1 MVRFG
6 MSSVPTSWMSMS
18 KLVEV
23 PTVTVLMKVLS
34 TEIFMLVVSI
44 GDGVTAA
51 GDGVPTAGVTLLAV
65 PPVPPVL
72 PQAAMRRSAAAAPRV
87 VLVELKVCLLARVAQ
102 TAQAAL

>member
-65 PPVPPVL
+65 PPVL